1 MKTLP
6 HDAGLRYRYDASNF
20 AREILGWTPDPKQRE
35 ALEHPGNR
43 VVLNWARQCGKSTLC
58 AAKAL
63 HTAASFDGSLT
74 LVLGGVESH
83 LGEFL
88 AKVDSFIYG
97 SPTGED
103 WVGGPIKG
111 QPGKRMARRFPN
123 GSRIVGVTTNRAVRG
138 HSASL
143 LILDEAGFID
153 NAVWDGVLPTLAA
166 TSGAIWVVGTPNGSR
181 GWYYDLWSKPASK
194 TSRWFKSLYKAS
206 ENPRIDPAFLDEMRS
221 TRGADF
227 FKQEFECEF
236 LNDKRSLLR
245 REDVERLFG
254 MRD

>member
-6 HDAGLRYRYDASNF
+6 HDAGLRFRYDAPAF

-43 VVLNWARQCGKSTLC
+43 VVLNWARQCGKSTVC

-63 HTAASFDGSLT
+63 HTAASYDGSLT

-83 LGEFL
+83 LGEFF
-88 AKVDSFIYG
+88 AKVDEFLYG

-103 WVGGPIKG
+103 WVGGPVKG
-111 QPGKRMARRFPN
+111 QPGKRLARRFPN

-143 LILDEAGFID
+143 LILDEAGYIE

-181 GWYYDLWSKPASK
+181 GWYYDLWSKHANNG
-194 TSRWFKSLYKAS
+194 RWFKSLYKAS
-206 ENPRIDPAFLDEMRS
+206 DNPRIEAGFLEEMRT
-221 TRGADF
+221 TRGSAF
-227 FKQEFECEF
+227 MKQEFEGEF
-236 LNDKRSLLR
+236 LDNGRALLR

-254 MRD
+254 MKQ